1 MANSTCACSDLANA
15 NERLAKANMTI
26 ETLRRDIRR
35 LQCEVVIK
43 SHNTTLKHQTSNT
56 SANLTTLSFFPSHS
70 KHQPKSPPNPPC
82 STPARRS
89 WTEVVNG
96 GRGVLQK
103 CSPPLVTSNRFSVL
117 DSVIDAETDPVPP
130 SHQVPKPLPQRVR
143 PRSRRTLATP
153 RQITREQPAHSE
165 PRRPSTV
172 LIGSSM
178 VRHVTLRNAQTWCL
192 PGALVADVQS
202 NVPDALSQ
210 YPTATT
216 LIVHAGSNDIRLQQS
231 KKLESDFLSLIN
243 TLSSTGKKYAIS
255 GPIPSVCF
263 SAFQF
268 SRIRQLHVWLMRHC
282 RQEAIPYVD
291 NFSAFWNRRNL
302 FARDGRHLNRSG
314 ARLLATNLELTL
326 EAHRSLD

>member
-26 ETLRRDIRR
+26 ETLRSDIRR
-35 LQCEVVIK
+35 LQCEIVIK

-89 WTEVVNG
+89 WTEV
-96 GRGVLQK
+96 
-103 CSPPLVTSNRFSVL
+103 
-117 DSVIDAETDPVPP
+117 
-130 SHQVPKPLPQRVR
+130 PKPLPQRVR
-143 PRSRRTLATP
+143 PSSRRTLATP

-178 VRHVTLRNAQTWCL
+178 VRHVTLQNAQTWCL

-243 TLSSTGKKYAIS
+243 TLRSTGKKYAIS

>member
-26 ETLRRDIRR
+26 ETLRSDIRR

-89 WTEVVNG
+89 WTEV
-96 GRGVLQK
+96 
-103 CSPPLVTSNRFSVL
+103 
-117 DSVIDAETDPVPP
+117 
-130 SHQVPKPLPQRVR
+130 PKPLPQRVR

-165 PRRPSTV
+165 PRRTSTV

-243 TLSSTGKKYAIS
+243 TLRSTGKKYAIS

>member
-26 ETLRRDIRR
+26 ETLRSDIRR
-35 LQCEVVIK
+35 LRCEIVIK

-56 SANLTTLSFFPSHS
+56 SANLTTLSFLPSHS

-89 WTEVVNG
+89 WTEV
-96 GRGVLQK
+96 
-103 CSPPLVTSNRFSVL
+103 
-117 DSVIDAETDPVPP
+117 
-130 SHQVPKPLPQRVR
+130 PKPLPQRVR
-143 PRSRRTLATP
+143 PSSRRTLATP

-243 TLSSTGKKYAIS
+243 TLRSTGKKYAIS

-302 FARDGRHLNRSG
+302 FARDGRHLNRAG

>member
-1 MANSTCACSDLANA
+1 
-15 NERLAKANMTI
+15 MTI
-26 ETLRRDIRR
+26 ETLRSDIRR
-35 LQCEVVIK
+35 LRCEIVIK

-56 SANLTTLSFFPSHS
+56 SANLTTLSFLPSHS

-89 WTEVVNG
+89 WTEV
-96 GRGVLQK
+96 
-103 CSPPLVTSNRFSVL
+103 
-117 DSVIDAETDPVPP
+117 
-130 SHQVPKPLPQRVR
+130 PKPLPQRVR
-143 PRSRRTLATP
+143 PSSRRTLATP

-243 TLSSTGKKYAIS
+243 TLRSTGKNTLSQAPSPLFVSLPSSSPESANCTS
-255 GPIPSVCF
+255 G
-263 SAFQF
+263 
-268 SRIRQLHVWLMRHC
+268 
-282 RQEAIPYVD
+282 
-291 NFSAFWNRRNL
+291 
-302 FARDGRHLNRSG
+302 
-314 ARLLATNLELTL
+314 
-326 EAHRSLD
+326 

>member
-56 SANLTTLSFFPSHS
+56 SANLSTLSFFPSHS

-89 WTEVVNG
+89 WTE
-96 GRGVLQK
+96 
-103 CSPPLVTSNRFSVL
+103 
-117 DSVIDAETDPVPP
+117 
-130 SHQVPKPLPQRVR
+130 VPKPLPQRVR

>member
-26 ETLRRDIRR
+26 ETLRSDIRR

-89 WTEVVNG
+89 WTE
-96 GRGVLQK
+96 
-103 CSPPLVTSNRFSVL
+103 
-117 DSVIDAETDPVPP
+117 
-130 SHQVPKPLPQRVR
+130 VPKPLPQRVR

-243 TLSSTGKKYAIS
+243 TLRSTGKKYAIS

>member
-26 ETLRRDIRR
+26 ETLRSDIRR
-35 LQCEVVIK
+35 LTCEIVIK

-56 SANLTTLSFFPSHS
+56 SANLTTLSFLPSHS

-89 WTEVVNG
+89 WTEV
-96 GRGVLQK
+96 
-103 CSPPLVTSNRFSVL
+103 
-117 DSVIDAETDPVPP
+117 
-130 SHQVPKPLPQRVR
+130 PKPLPQRVR
-143 PRSRRTLATP
+143 PSSRRTLATP

-202 NVPDALSQ
+202 NVPHALSQ

-243 TLSSTGKKYAIS
+243 TLRSTGKKYAIS

-302 FARDGRHLNRSG
+302 FARDGRHLNRAG

>member
-26 ETLRRDIRR
+26 ETLRSDIRR
-35 LQCEVVIK
+35 LTCEIVIK

-56 SANLTTLSFFPSHS
+56 SANLTTLSFLPSHS

-89 WTEVVNG
+89 WTEV
-96 GRGVLQK
+96 
-103 CSPPLVTSNRFSVL
+103 
-117 DSVIDAETDPVPP
+117 
-130 SHQVPKPLPQRVR
+130 PKPLPQRVR
-143 PRSRRTLATP
+143 PSSRRTLATP

-202 NVPDALSQ
+202 NVPHALSQ

-243 TLSSTGKKYAIS
+243 TLRSTGKKYAIS

-291 NFSAFWNRRNL
+291 NFSAFWNCRNL
-302 FARDGRHLNRSG
+302 FARDGRHLNRAG

>member
-26 ETLRRDIRR
+26 ETLRSDIRR

-89 WTEVVNG
+89 WTEV
-96 GRGVLQK
+96 
-103 CSPPLVTSNRFSVL
+103 
-117 DSVIDAETDPVPP
+117 
-130 SHQVPKPLPQRVR
+130 PKPLPQRVR

-153 RQITREQPAHSE
+153 RQITRELPAHSE

-243 TLSSTGKKYAIS
+243 TLRSTGKKYAIS

>member
-89 WTEVVNG
+89 WTE
-96 GRGVLQK
+96 
-103 CSPPLVTSNRFSVL
+103 
-117 DSVIDAETDPVPP
+117 
-130 SHQVPKPLPQRVR
+130 VPKPLPQRVR

-231 KKLESDFLSLIN
+231 KKLESDFLCLIN

>member
-26 ETLRRDIRR
+26 ETLRSDIRR
-35 LQCEVVIK
+35 LTCEIVIK

-56 SANLTTLSFFPSHS
+56 SANLTTLSFLPSHS

-89 WTEVVNG
+89 WTEV
-96 GRGVLQK
+96 
-103 CSPPLVTSNRFSVL
+103 
-117 DSVIDAETDPVPP
+117 
-130 SHQVPKPLPQRVR
+130 PKPLPQRVR
-143 PRSRRTLATP
+143 PSSRRTLATP

-192 PGALVADVQS
+192 PGALIADVQS
-202 NVPDALSQ
+202 NVPHALSQ

-243 TLSSTGKKYAIS
+243 TLRSTGKKYAIS

-302 FARDGRHLNRSG
+302 FARDGRHLNRAG